1 MCIAALLCASWSL
14 RLSTIKKCP
23 HILKLDH
30 RELRNSK
37 GHKMGL
43 SAHCR
48 VILCKLTSDLD
59 SWDWVLSKI
68 VLTCS
73 NRTTGGWELAKESFR
88 GWWWW
93 WVVWSDHRYSLDLI
107 DDKILIKNPQLNQT
121 LSIWNDYSSHVLIW
135 RLKGAMLRYYMN
147 ELWYCGILSR
157 HNHKM

>member
-1 MCIAALLCASWSL
+1 M
-14 RLSTIKKCP
+14 
-23 HILKLDH
+23 LKLDH

-88 GWWWW
+88 GWWVVVGGMKQPPRMKKGLINLFNGTSATWIRWHWLTCSRRDWTRCCRSWW
-93 WVVWSDHRYSLDLI
+93 ESHRAEEPGAHSQPEPQADTPLGAAGLPWRGSEEGSLL
-107 DDKILIKNPQLNQT
+107 
-121 LSIWNDYSSHVLIW
+121 
-135 RLKGAMLRYYMN
+135 
-147 ELWYCGILSR
+147 
-157 HNHKM
+157 